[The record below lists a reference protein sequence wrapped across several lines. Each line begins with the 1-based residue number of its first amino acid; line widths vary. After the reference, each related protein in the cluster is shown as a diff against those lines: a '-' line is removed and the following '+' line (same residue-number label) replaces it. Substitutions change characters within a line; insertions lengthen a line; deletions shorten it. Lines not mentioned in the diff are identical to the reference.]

1 MAELLAWAGTR
12 VLHWRIALL
21 WLLVLA
27 ATFAAGPLVAA
38 GWTLAITAALIV
50 QFRLWD
56 DLEDL
61 PHDRVHAPQ
70 RVLVQCTRLRPF
82 RLVFAASVGVVAVA
96 FALLQGW
103 PRVAAYLLLL
113 AAMATLYRTTGDIGA
128 RRTLRTQLVLLKYAA
143 FVLLLADDP
152 VAPRALAAALALH
165 ATLAVHEWNDQRTA
179 PPP

>member
-1 MAELLAWAGTR
+1 MTELLAWVGTR
-12 VLHWRIALL
+12 ILRWRIALL

-27 ATFAAGPLVAA
+27 ASFAAGTLDVMS
-38 GWTLAITAALIV
+38 WTLPVTAVLIV

-70 RVLVQCTRLRPF
+70 RVLVQCTLLRPF
-82 RLVFAASVGVVAVA
+82 RLAFAASVGAVAVG

-103 PRVAAYLLLL
+103 PRVTAYLLLL
-113 AAMATLYRTTGDIGA
+113 AAMATLYRTTSGIGA
-128 RRTLRTQLVLLKYAA
+128 WRTLRTQLVLLKYAG

-152 VAPRALAAALALH
+152 LAPRALAAALALH
-165 ATLAVHEWNDQRTA
+165 AALAVHDWIDQRPA